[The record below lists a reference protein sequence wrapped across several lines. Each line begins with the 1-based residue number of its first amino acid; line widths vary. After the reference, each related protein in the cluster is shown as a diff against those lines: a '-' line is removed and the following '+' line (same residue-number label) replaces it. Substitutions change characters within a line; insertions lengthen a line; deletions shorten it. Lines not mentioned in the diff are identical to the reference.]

1 MKLVLTQIIYN
12 KTKPVRETTPIL
24 KINYK
29 IKIIFI
35 RLLELCLARL

>member
-1 MKLVLTQIIYN
+1 ME
-12 KTKPVRETTPIL
+12 TKSVRETIPIL

-29 IKIIFI
+29 IEVIFI